1 MFSVLWK
8 FPRGKSFSRHLQ
20 LLLVIAFGSAYLK
33 VNDKIKRQT
42 EIGETYKTTKY
53 EKSCKKKKKR
63 EEGRKGA
70 VKTSQVNRCDEP
82 HESLAIFLIENSFFK
97 LGFR

>member
-8 FPRGKSFSRHLQ
+8 FLRGKSFSQLHSQ

-42 EIGETYKTTKY
+42 EIGETYKTKY
-53 EKSCKKKKKR
+53 EKSCKETGKR
-63 EEGRKGA
+63 EERA
-70 VKTSQVNRCDEP
+70 Q
-82 HESLAIFLIENSFFK
+82 
-97 LGFR
+97 